1 MYHTDGFVDLRVHR
15 ALDASH
21 SDESVWPSFT
31 DIMMVVV
38 MIFLISSVVFML
50 RNVELN
56 RGIESAR
63 TTEQEAIEARE
74 ALQQKTAYLNE
85 IIEETKSRL
94 AVAEFRRDELR
105 NLSIQR
111 ATRIQELEYETLGL
125 YETQAL
131 LSGEVDQLNQL
142 LDEMRTE
149 RAALTGRMESM
160 IATAADLE
168 QLIDDKNS
176 ELAGLEKDFEAKLQ
190 EIADV
195 EQQLQRAVAQYTS
208 LQHDYIQLQTVGEE
222 QQTKIADL
230 ESKQAQSELQ
240 VLQLESESET
250 LAEQLDASAVN
261 VTVEQTKKEQLSA
274 LNEEQRLEIQRL
286 LQSERELSVQLEKS
300 ELLASI
306 LEQEKNERIEE
317 IDQLQKQLAAQEQ
330 QLLEIS
336 VESGEQVAQLTT
348 TQQQQRI
355 TINDLAR
362 QAAQLRKELSARLDQ
377 IFGMKDKQLKDAQLV
392 HELSTKYDN
401 LRSSLAEARRTE
413 AEQRTVMNE
422 QSEELTGLKELNQQL
437 AREIQQKN
445 QQIAEITDVN
455 VQVRQ
460 NIVET
465 KAELDELRQ
474 AYQLRIAELS
484 EIQSLFEA
492 RNEQTKNLESQIVR
506 LEDENQIMLRPA
518 RSMENRYVVNIS
530 YDIDENGNK
539 LIQYKLPGQENAVQL
554 SYERLEEVLSDLKSE
569 RKEGIY
575 TKIYFPNEE
584 KISFAEA
591 WRFTNDIQD
600 KYDYY
605 HSQSVDA
612 Q

>member
-286 LQSERELSVQLEKS
+286 LQSERELSVQIEKS
-300 ELLASI
+300 ELLVSI

-330 QLLEIS
+330 QLFEVS
-336 VESGEQVAQLTT
+336 MESGEQVAQLTT
-348 TQQQQRI
+348 IQLQQRRAI
-355 TINDLAR
+355 KDLAQ
-362 QAAQLRKELSARLDQ
+362 QAARLREENSARLDQ
-377 IFGMKDKQLKDAQLV
+377 IFGMKDKQIKDAQMV
-392 HELSTKYDN
+392 HELSTKAEN
-401 LRSSLAEARRTE
+401 LRSSLAKARRTE
-413 AEQRTVMNE
+413 AQQRTVMNE
-422 QSEELTGLKELNQQL
+422 QSEELTRLKELNQQL
-437 AREIQQKN
+437 DREIQQKN
-445 QQIAEITDVN
+445 QQIAEISDVN

-465 KAELDELRQ
+465 KAELDAMRQ

-484 EIQSLFEA
+484 EIQSLYEA
-492 RNEQTKNLESQIVR
+492 RNEQTKTLESQIVR
-506 LEDENQIMLRPA
+506 LEDEKHLMLRPA
-518 RSMENRYVVNIS
+518 RSMANRYVVNIS
-530 YDIDENGNK
+530 YDIDENGNT

-554 SYERLEEVLSDLKSE
+554 SYGRLEEILSDLKSE
-569 RKEGIY
+569 RKEGLY

-584 KISFAEA
+584 NVSFGEA

-605 HSQSVDA
+605 HSQSVEA